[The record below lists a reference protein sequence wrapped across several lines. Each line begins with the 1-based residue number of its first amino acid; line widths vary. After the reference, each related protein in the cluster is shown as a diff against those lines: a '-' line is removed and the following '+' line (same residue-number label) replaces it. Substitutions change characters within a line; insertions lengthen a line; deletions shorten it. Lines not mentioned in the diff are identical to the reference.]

1 MRLIKF
7 FLMKRQNSN
16 MMFIESDDSE
26 LDDFDDEDSIFD
38 DSDDDELE
46 FKLISEIF
54 EIF

>member
-1 MRLIKF
+1 
-7 FLMKRQNSN
+7 
-16 MMFIESDDSE
+16 MFIESDDSE